1 MNYWRRE
8 MAENQP
14 KSGTGKKK
22 NGLYI
27 VGAAIALL
35 VLGYFVLTK
44 VNADASNW
52 AGAAAPIMIIGGYI
66 TVAIG
71 ILVGWDE

>member
-1 MNYWRRE
+1 MT
-8 MAENQP
+8 ENQQQNSP
-14 KSGTGKKK
+14 AAAGKRKT
-22 NGLYI
+22 GLYI
-27 VGAAIALL
+27 IGGAIADLI
-35 VLGYFVLTK
+35 LGYFVLTK

-52 AGAAAPIMIIGGYI
+52 AGVVAPIMIIGGYI